1 MQQCLPSVLE
11 LAFFFALAH
20 AAAALPFL
28 QLVEATT
35 ATTSIAEG
43 AFACGVTE
51 AFFSGCGQ

>member
-11 LAFFFALAH
+11 LVFFFALAH

-35 ATTSIAEG
+35 ATTIAEG

-51 AFFSGCGQ
+51 AFFSGCGP